1 MELDN
6 TNLKKESANE
16 KRARLDKRNQ
26 RAQEL
31 RRAETEQERQARLKK
46 RNEKGR
52 AKRKAES
59 LLENSCASLLLLCS
73 NLTSLCSWDSQSNF
87 FVLLGFI

>member
-6 TNLKKESANE
+6 PNLKKESANE

-59 LLENSCASLLLLCS
+59 PL
-73 NLTSLCSWDSQSNF
+73 D
-87 FVLLGFI
+87 